1 MRNEYLVNA
10 FFVLL
15 GATDFNV
22 SQHKDQRD
30 HVKIMARVK
39 TPEENEVRYT
49 AAAKA
54 LYGTVKRRPSS
65 RA

>member
-1 MRNEYLVNA
+1 MFRNIKIK
-10 FFVLL
+10 
-15 GATDFNV
+15 GIM
-22 SQHKDQRD
+22 
-30 HVKIMARVK
+30 KIMARVK